1 MTAPHHSVAG
11 RHTSTHHHATP
22 SIRGGRHLATL
33 SSQPLSQLAQPQH
46 AYTITGLQSVKNWQE
61 YFNSPS
67 GTTLSLFNA
76 IQNIGTIAGLPFA
89 PYVSDWFGRR
99 FAIAF
104 GCCLMLLGTALQTAC
119 QNFGMFIAARGIIG
133 FGLSFSCLASP
144 VLITEIAFPT
154 HRAPL
159 TSMYNSTWYLGSIVA
174 AWTTF
179 GTFRIQNTWSWRI
192 PSLLQGLPSI
202 LQLALIWTIPES
214 PRWLVDH
221 GKVEKAANV
230 IAKYHCN
237 GDRED
242 PLVAFELAEIEES
255 IRIEKENQTGW
266 IDIFKGRGNLRRL
279 RIIIAIAF
287 FSQWSGNGLVSYYLV
302 LVLNGIG
309 IRSQGHQT
317 LINGILQVY
326 NLFWAYAGALAVDR
340 LGRRF
345 LFLTSTAGMCL
356 SFVCWTICSAIFRQ
370 SSTVFDQECM
380 TQYPTSYEDNC
391 TALNA
396 NHAAGN
402 GVLAFIFLFYAF
414 YDIAMSPLLVSYTVE
429 IVPFKNRSKTLML
442 MQLSVSAA
450 LVFNQYANPVALEAL
465 NWKYYIIYCVVLA
478 FEFVYCYLFVV
489 ETRGKHGPLPLEEI
503 AAIFDS
509 PGAAWGFKKRQFI
522 DEPIDHESHPNA
534 LDIDDKK
541 GLDHE
546 RVSDVSK

>member
-1 MTAPHHSVAG
+1 
-11 RHTSTHHHATP
+11 
-22 SIRGGRHLATL
+22 
-33 SSQPLSQLAQPQH
+33 
-46 AYTITGLQSVKNWQE
+46 
-61 YFNSPS
+61 
-67 GTTLSLFNA
+67 
-76 IQNIGTIAGLPFA
+76 
-89 PYVSDWFGRR
+89 
-99 FAIAF
+99 
-104 GCCLMLLGTALQTAC
+104 MLLGTALQTAC

-174 AWTTF
+174 AWTTY
-179 GTFRIQNTWSWRI
+179 GTFRIANTWSWRI

-202 LQLALIWTIPES
+202 LQLGLIWTIPES

-221 GKVEKAANV
+221 GKVEKAANI

-237 GDRED
+237 GDRDD
-242 PLVAFELAEIEES
+242 PLVAFELAEIEDS

-266 IDIFKGRGNLRRL
+266 IDIFRGRGNLRRL

-356 SFVCWTICSAIFRQ
+356 SFVCWTICSAVFRN
-370 SSTVFDQECM
+370 SSTVFAPDCM
-380 TQYPTSYEDNC
+380 AEFPDTYHDNC

-396 NHAAGN
+396 NKAAGN

-442 MQLSVSAA
+442 MQLSVCAA
-450 LVFNQYANPVALEAL
+450 LVFNQYANPEALAAL
-465 NWKYYIIYCVVLA
+465 NWKYYIFYCAVLA

-503 AAIFDS
+503 AAIFDG
-509 PGAAWGFKKRQFI
+509 PDGAWGFKRREFH
-522 DEPIDHESHPNA
+522 DAPVDDESHPHA

-541 GLDHE
+541 GLEHE
-546 RVSDVSK
+546 RVSNVSEK